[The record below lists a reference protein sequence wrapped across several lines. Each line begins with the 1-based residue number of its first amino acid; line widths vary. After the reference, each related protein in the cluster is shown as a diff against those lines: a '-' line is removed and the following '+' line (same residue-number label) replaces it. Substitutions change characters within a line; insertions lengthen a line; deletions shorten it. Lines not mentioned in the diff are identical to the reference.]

1 MFSLEFSTKFKK
13 DIKKYSNQQKERELI
28 TSVISELE
36 NSGTVNKSYLP
47 HRLKGDYND
56 CMECHVMPD
65 LLLIWKKESKT
76 IRLIRLGSHSE
87 LFK

>member
-13 DIKKYSNQQKERELI
+13 DIKKYSNQQKVRELV

-36 NSGTVNKSYLP
+36 NKGTVNKGYLP